1 MDFNLDDTQ
10 KSLAELARRVFTEHA
25 THDRLKELE
34 AGGESFDS
42 DLWGALEGAGIT
54 MLGTDAGLIEQ
65 CVVLIEQGRTV
76 APVPLWS
83 HLIGTGAI
91 GSTDGLVTLAL
102 DESGADDAF
111 AAAARAE
118 ERDGSWLL
126 SGEKVGVPAL
136 ENANQLVL
144 TASTDDGPALFLT
157 PAEGLDSEAR
167 IATTQ
172 IPVFDVRF
180 SETRAEKINT
190 ESRAVAQRAI
200 VALCALG
207 VGVAERALEL
217 TAIYTSERK
226 QFDRPLG
233 TFQAVQQRAAD
244 AYIDVQAMRWTM
256 WQAAWRLEQGV
267 DAEREVSI
275 AKFWTAEGGQR
286 VVSAA
291 QHLHGG
297 MGSDIDYPLFRYTLW
312 AKDIELGFGAATPTL
327 ARMGEELTTS

>member
-10 KSLAELARRVFTEHA
+10 QSLRELARQIFTEHA

-34 AGGESFDS
+34 AGDQSFDS
-42 DLWGALEGAGIT
+42 DLWAALEGAGIT
-54 MLGTDAGLIEQ
+54 SLGTDAGLIEQ

-83 HLIGTGAI
+83 HLIASGAV
-91 GSTDGLVTLAL
+91 GSTDGILTIAL
-102 DESGADDAF
+102 DEPGADDAF
-111 AAAARAE
+111 AVATRAE
-118 ERDGSWLL
+118 ERDGAWVL
-126 SGEKVGVPAL
+126 SGEKVGVPAIGQASRVVVTATTD
-136 ENANQLVL
+136 EGPLVFL
-144 TASTDDGPALFLT
+144 VPADD
-157 PAEGLDSEAR
+157 LDSEER

-172 IPVFDVRF
+172 IPVFVLRF
-180 SETRAEKINT
+180 SETPATKINT
-190 ESRAVAQRAI
+190 DPWVLAQRAI
-200 VALCALG
+200 VAQCAVC

-217 TAIYTSERK
+217 TAAYTTERK

-256 WQAAWRLEQGV
+256 WQAAWRLEQSL

-275 AKFWTAEGGQR
+275 AKFWAAEGGQR

-327 ARMGEELTTS
+327 ARMGAELAI

>member
-10 KSLAELARRVFTEHA
+10 SSLAELARRVFTEHA

-34 AGGESFDS
+34 AGGQTFDS

-54 MLGTDAGLIEQ
+54 SLGTDAGFIEQ

-83 HLIGTGAI
+83 HLIGSGAA
-91 GSTDGLVTLAL
+91 GSIEGIVTLAL
-102 DESGADDAF
+102 DEPGADDAF
-111 AAAARAE
+111 AVATRAE
-118 ERDGSWLL
+118 ERDGTWLL
-126 SGEKVGVPAL
+126 SGEKVGVPAVDQ
-136 ENANQLVL
+136 ANKVVVS
-144 TASTDDGPALFLT
+144 AATDDGPALFLT
-157 PAEGLDSEAR
+157 QASDLASEAR

-172 IPVFDVRF
+172 IPVFDVRLA
-180 SETRAEKINT
+180 ETGAEKVKT
-190 ESRAVAQRAI
+190 ESWAVAQRAV

-207 VGVAERALEL
+207 VGIAERALEL
-217 TAIYTSERK
+217 TAAYTSERK

-256 WQAAWRLEQGV
+256 WQAAWRLDEGL

-275 AKFWTAEGGQR
+275 AKFWAAEGGQR

-312 AKDIELGFGAATPTL
+312 AKDIELSFGAATPTL
-327 ARMGEELTTS
+327 ARMGEELTRS

>member
-1 MDFNLDDTQ
+1 MDFNLDGTQ
-10 KSLAELARRVFTEHA
+10 QSLRDLARQVFTEHA

-34 AGGESFDS
+34 AGGQSFDS
-42 DLWGALEGAGIT
+42 DLWSALDGSGIT
-54 MLGTDAGLIEQ
+54 SLGTDAGFIEQ

-83 HLIGTGAI
+83 HLIGSEAA
-91 GSTDGLVTLAL
+91 GSTEGIVTLAL
-102 DESGADDAF
+102 DEPGADDAF
-111 AAAARAE
+111 AIATRADK
-118 ERDGSWLL
+118 RDGSWILN
-126 SGEKVGVPAL
+126 GEKVGVPAL
-136 ENANQLVL
+136 EQASKIVVS
-144 TASTDDGPALFLT
+144 ASTSEGSAVFLT
-157 PAEGLDSEAR
+157 SATDLEREAR

-172 IPVFDVRF
+172 IPVFAVRF
-180 SETRAEKINT
+180 SETPAEEINF
-190 ESRAVAQRAI
+190 EFLALAQRAT

-217 TAIYTSERK
+217 TAAYTSERK

-256 WQAAWRLEQGV
+256 WQAAWRLEEGL

-275 AKFWTAEGGQR
+275 AKFWAAEGGQR

-312 AKDIELGFGAATPTL
+312 AKDIELSFGAATPTL
-327 ARMGEELTTS
+327 ARMGAELAT

>member
-1 MDFNLDDTQ
+1 MNFNLDDTQ
-10 KSLAELARRVFTEHA
+10 KSLAELARRIFTEHA

-34 AGGESFDS
+34 AGGQSFDS
-42 DLWGALEGAGIT
+42 DLWSALEGAGVAS
-54 MLGTDAGLIEQ
+54 LGTDAGLIEQ
-65 CVVLIEQGRTV
+65 CVVLIEQGRRV

-83 HLIGTGAI
+83 HLIGSSAA
-91 GSTDGLVTLAL
+91 GSTEGVVTLAL
-102 DESGADDAF
+102 DEPGADDAF
-111 AAAARAE
+111 AVATRAE
-118 ERDGSWLL
+118 QRDGSWVLN
-126 SGEKVGVPAL
+126 GEKVGVPAI
-136 ENANQLVL
+136 EQASKVVVS
-144 TASTDDGPALFLT
+144 ASTSEGPAVFLT
-157 PAEGLDSEAR
+157 PAADLEREAR

-172 IPVFDVRF
+172 IPVFVVRF
-180 SETRAEKINT
+180 SDTTAERVNF
-190 ESRAVAQRAI
+190 ESWALAQRAI
-200 VALCALG
+200 VANCALA

-217 TAIYTSERK
+217 TAAYVSERK

-256 WQAAWRLEQGV
+256 WQAAWRLEQGLE
-267 DAEREVSI
+267 AEREVSI
-275 AKFWTAEGGQR
+275 AKFWAAEGGQR

-327 ARMGEELTTS
+327 ARMGEVLAR